1 MLPVK
6 KHILIKTYSQNG
18 CHFTYNLAYG
28 LHKHEHESSSK
39 KRNLELMS
47 GRFHSIENQGRGR
60 SHSTLTEFWDFFL
73 PLPPHRQLFY

>member
-1 MLPVK
+1 MLPAK
-6 KHILIKTYSQNG
+6 KHILIKTYSQNE
-18 CHFTYNLAYG
+18 CHFTYNLAYR
-28 LHKHEHESSSK
+28 LHEHEHESSSK

-47 GRFHSIENQGRGR
+47 RRFHSIENQGRGR